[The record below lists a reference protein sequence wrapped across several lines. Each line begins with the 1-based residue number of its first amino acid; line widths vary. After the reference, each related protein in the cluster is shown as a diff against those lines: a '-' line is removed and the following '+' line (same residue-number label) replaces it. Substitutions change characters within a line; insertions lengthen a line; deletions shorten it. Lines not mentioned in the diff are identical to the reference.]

1 ETGNLGPQRL
11 EDLDLGAGVGDVVL
25 APDDVGDLHVDVV
38 DDRRQRIEEQPVL
51 ADQHRVGH
59 GGGVHLGVAAR
70 QVFPGDALA
79 FQLEAPV
86 RAAAFGLEGG
96 LLGVGQRQGGAV
108 VDRRLAARQ
117 LHLAAAVQFVGR
129 FIAGIEAALGLQAGG
144 GLFIAVEPLGLIVA
158 LVPGQ

>member
-1 ETGNLGPQRL
+1 PQRL

-25 APDDVGDLHVDVV
+25 SPDDVGDLHVDVV

-51 ADQHRVGH
+51 ADQNRVGH
-59 GGGVHLGVAAR
+59 GGGVYLGVTAR

-86 RAAAFGLEGG
+86 RTAALGLQRGLFGL
-96 LLGVGQRQGGAV
+96 GQRQGGAV
-108 VDRRLAARQ
+108 INGRQAARQ

-129 FIAGIEAALGLQAGG
+129 FIAGVEATIGLQPSG
-144 GLFIAVEPLGLIVA
+144 GLFIAIEPLGLIVA
-158 LVPGQ
+158 